1 MLLKIGDTLSCN
13 VDNSKKNLFVFNPN
27 PTFAI
32 ETYKNYYRCLRFK
45 KKFDYNLNLEYYR
58 DNDECTIIFENNVV
72 YCRNLLIE
80 KKIFND

>member
-1 MLLKIGDTLSCN
+1 MLLKRGDTLSCN

-27 PTFAI
+27 PTFEI

-58 DNDECTIIFENNVV
+58 DNDECPIIFENNVV